1 MRRREFI
8 TLVGA
13 AAVSPLAVRAQTAI
27 PVIGFLSN
35 ASPELYVFRLR
46 AFRLGLKEAGYV
58 EGQNVAIEYRWAE
71 EQNNRLPALAS
82 ELGSKLINSCGFIS
96 KCEFLAGMTTNLSEF
111 RRRARTR
118 RCALRGMYAD
128 FLGFYRF
135 DRNSGAAQLMSLDP
149 STTKRCFASQRSCP
163 LRVQPV

>member
-1 MRRREFI
+1 MTISRRQF
-8 TLVGA
+8 VG
-13 AAVSPLAVRAQTAI
+13 
-27 PVIGFLSN
+27 
-35 ASPELYVFRLR
+35 
-46 AFRLGLKEAGYV
+46 
-58 EGQNVAIEYRWAE
+58 NVADAGIASITPSKVELTVADTAGV
-71 EQNNRLPALAS
+71 PATARTKAQ

-111 RRRARTR
+111 RRRARIT

-149 STTKRCFASQRSCP
+149 N
-163 LRVQPV
+163 

>member
-1 MRRREFI
+1 MSR
-8 TLVGA
+8 
-13 AAVSPLAVRAQTAI
+13 
-27 PVIGFLSN
+27 
-35 ASPELYVFRLR
+35 
-46 AFRLGLKEAGYV
+46 
-58 EGQNVAIEYRWAE
+58 
-71 EQNNRLPALAS
+71 
-82 ELGSKLINSCGFIS
+82 LGSKLINSCGFIS

-149 STTKRCFASQRSCP
+149 NNERERSIQLSYGCVAVHLADCP
-163 LRVQPV
+163 AVGNVLKGAGGRGARPRRQWSHVRIVPGAPGKTCAGRAGTVAGYFKHGGRESGGE